1 MTFYL
6 PSCVNNSVPSL
17 YKYSHLPPFL
27 LFKPIIKFTSLVIIV
42 SFVIQVFRMGEK
54 DDKGGEKKADA
65 SPITVVLKMDLHCE
79 GCAKK
84 VQSSVKHFEGVSKV
98 KADCESNK
106 LTVTCTLEAERLR
119 ERVAYKTKKKV
130 EIVSPQPKK
139 EEKKTDANPEKKADD
154 KAEKKPKEVS
164 TVVLKIRLHCD
175 GCIHKIKRIISKSEG
190 VDKVTVDS
198 KNDQVTIKG
207 TMDVKLLVPHLKEK
221 LKRSIEIVPAKKDDG
236 GGDKKD
242 KAGGGDKKEGGGG
255 DKKDKGGDDKKKDG
269 GGGGGN
275 VEVKKMDY
283 HGLDP
288 YTTFIVPPYGH
299 SHSIHEYGSTS
310 TAMYNQSYSNQD
322 YGIAMHDQGH
332 GYGVDHYLHAPPP
345 PAYYRAP
352 QMFSDEN
359 PNACTVM

>member
-1 MTFYL
+1 
-6 PSCVNNSVPSL
+6 
-17 YKYSHLPPFL
+17 
-27 LFKPIIKFTSLVIIV
+27 
-42 SFVIQVFRMGEK
+42 MGEK
-54 DDKGGEKKADA
+54 DDKKDGEKKGDA
-65 SPITVVLKMDLHCE
+65 ITVVLKIDLHCE

-98 KADCESNK
+98 KADCASNK
-106 LTVTCTLEAERLR
+106 LTVTCTLEPERLR

-139 EEKKTDANPEKKADD
+139 DEKKAEAKPEKKAED
-154 KAEKKPKEVS
+154 KVEKKVS

-190 VDKVTVDS
+190 VDNVSVDS
-198 KNDQVTIKG
+198 KNDLITIKG

-221 LKRSIEIVPAKKDDG
+221 LRRNVEIVPAKKDDG

-255 DKKDKGGDDKKKDG
+255 DKKDKGGDGDKKKDG
-269 GGGGGN
+269 GGGAAN
-275 VEVKKMDY
+275 MEVKKMDY
-283 HGLDP
+283 HGYDP

-299 SHSIHEYGSTS
+299 NHSIHEYGSTS

-322 YGIAMHDQGH
+322 YGVAMHDQVQGH
-332 GYGVDHYLHAPPP
+332 VTQGYAVDHYLHAPPP
-345 PAYYRAP
+345 TAYYRGP

-359 PNACTVM
+359 PNACSVM